1 MEKSRVIPCQGSAPG
16 SFFYILEYVLRFRK
30 GLLPETEIKMQRSTE
45 KRPQQ
50 SEKTQKTLQKG
61 EESVSKREKSGAA
74 RIGGACQKPERR
86 RWRVGDPL
94 TREDRSMLEVV
105 VRQAE
110 RLGYSPTQK
119 DVSNAEALK
128 RRFGNWSKVMLAA
141 GLPRVDEREQ
151 SLKRQASRDWQT
163 AMARHMG
170 LFTGN

>member
-1 MEKSRVIPCQGSAPG
+1 
-16 SFFYILEYVLRFRK
+16 
-30 GLLPETEIKMQRSTE
+30 
-45 KRPQQ
+45 
-50 SEKTQKTLQKG
+50 
-61 EESVSKREKSGAA
+61 
-74 RIGGACQKPERR
+74 
-86 RWRVGDPL
+86 
-94 TREDRSMLEVV
+94 MLEVV

>member
-1 MEKSRVIPCQGSAPG
+1 MKKRRKRCRKEKGG
-16 SFFYILEYVLRFRK
+16 
-30 GLLPETEIKMQRSTE
+30 
-45 KRPQQ
+45 
-50 SEKTQKTLQKG
+50 
-61 EESVSKREKSGAA
+61 ESVSKREKSGAA

-170 LFTGN
+170 LFTGK